1 MSEPQTASEETVT
14 TWPDGTVVD
23 FESIERFTEEAR
35 AVAHPLDTSTVRTP
49 EWVVQSLLEVSI
61 WHARMPLVTAAAEEL
76 KKKAARELQDAKD
89 DAVLATA
96 DRPAREQG
104 PRVRIATREQRKEYD
119 RAMVAFE
126 KSRRVGNLLADY
138 TSRLQTMAKHVELT
152 YRIGA
157 SS

>member
-1 MSEPQTASEETVT
+1 MSALQKTADDSVT

-23 FESIERFTEEAR
+23 FDSIERFTEEAR

-61 WHARMPLVTAAAEEL
+61 WHARMPLVTAAAEEM

-89 DAVLATA
+89 DAVLSTA
-96 DRPAREQG
+96 GFPVREQG
-104 PRVRIATREQRKEYD
+104 SRVRIATREQRKAYD

-126 KSRRVGNLLADY
+126 KSRRVGNLLSDY